1 MGDINLEDLKITE
14 KCTTDMMELLP
25 CPWKP
30 APADCWKAKATKVT
44 AVMRRKLVD
53 HHELE
58 YGVVY
63 NFKGGFS
70 VMELVA
76 NGAITKGEYEE
87 DEPLE
92 IQLELAMIGFVYGA
106 CILAAITAFVF

>member
-1 MGDINLEDLKITE
+1 MENLKITE

-30 APADCWKAKATKVT
+30 APADCWKASTTSVT

-58 YGVVY
+58 NGGIYY
-63 NFKGGFS
+63 FKGGFS

-76 NGAITKGEYEE
+76 NGAISKGEY
-87 DEPLE
+87 DGDG
-92 IQLELAMIGFVYGA
+92 LELELELEDIAMIGFVYGA
-106 CILAAITAFVF
+106 SILAAITAFVF